1 MNKSYMK
8 TYLWVFLLVYLGP
21 FSFGQIIKPDDA
33 PKPLSPG
40 ESLKQFKLP
49 KGFQLELIAAEPL
62 IRQPSGM
69 CWDERG
75 RLFVCE
81 LHGYNLEGQ
90 HDIEKLNRTGKLDK
104 VVRRVSANEEAV
116 RKAQAGQY
124 GTVKQLIDT
133 NGDGQMDKI
142 HVWADQLPPCFGVC
156 PARGGVIVICAPDII
171 FLADRDGDGKA
182 EVREKLFTGFN
193 DVIIERRMNS
203 PQWGLDNWIYVARGR
218 GGRITGPKLDTPVNL
233 PAIDFRFKADGSAI
247 EPISGGTGT
256 FGFAFN
262 AEGDRFTV
270 STGTPAI
277 QVAPLPWRYLARNP
291 DAAIRVTERNAANYQ
306 RTYPISRPHPWR
318 EKRAADPGFNKYYRD
333 RYGAAESTP
342 NGYFTSACSPLI
354 YQDNAIPGLHGHLLA
369 CAPAQNFVHR
379 AVVERDGA
387 KLNLSRHPDEGKS
400 EFLPSSDIWFH
411 PIKLSHGPAGGV
423 WVADYY
429 REIIEDYSA
438 IPRYLQ
444 QQYGLKDGENHG
456 RLWRLFHDDMPE
468 ENPSFDM
475 SRLAL
480 LELAEEVG
488 SSRFWRRQTARRLLV
503 ERGQIDKST
512 LEALVNWI
520 KDPQDGSGTIN
531 ALYTLDGLGQLSAG
545 MVFLALNSS
554 EAGVRRHALRL
565 AEKRFSSNEN
575 LLQGVLDMVDDKSA
589 IVRLQL
595 ALSLGESTDPRA
607 TAALAQLMI
616 RYSNDEWLADAILS
630 SLGGRSGMMLLAL
643 LDKEEDAVHLHALIE
658 RLCVTIASRLN
669 PQEFTAALIRVSKL
683 KNVRL
688 QRLCLQG
695 FRKPIKSSIKV
706 SLGKPAREALKS
718 LATMGDG
725 LVQGEA
731 IGLVRVLKLESEAER
746 MGRINSTIKRVG
758 DLKLSVEKRI
768 AAVDGLAAEND
779 SKIATR
785 LLDSFSVSTPT
796 VRRAILKAVFARSDY
811 LLAVLSAVE
820 KNQVPASAINAI
832 QRNKLLQSSDALV
845 QKRAMVLFKPLRSVD
860 GMTLQQFIA
869 ALREPRNVVNGE
881 KMYRIHCS
889 SCHRAH
895 GVGFAVAPDLTSEFR
910 RAEETIV
917 RDILAPSE
925 VIEPGHETWV
935 VETNDGRS
943 LSGLLESES
952 ASALVLSM
960 PGGQQIDVLRK
971 EIKSIKSLPVSL
983 MPESLSQVIEP
994 ADAADLIA
1002 WLRRPPSRRILFDDD
1017 PDFIKLL
1024 LEGSGTARIT
1034 TQSSYYGSSSL
1045 RVTPPQRYSARIK
1058 GWNFHIREKPGP
1070 GEYRYLQLAW
1080 KTDGAKGV
1088 MIELADNGKWPPA
1101 EKPLRR
1107 YYSGRNT
1114 TKWQATQ
1121 ISSKAPQKWTV
1132 ITRDLWRD
1140 FGEFTLTGIAPTA
1153 MDGPVLFD
1161 RIELL
1166 RAVETE

>member
-1 MNKSYMK
+1 MK
-8 TYLWVFLLVYLGP
+8 NFLWVFFLVYLGP

-33 PKPLSPG
+33 PKPLSPE
-40 ESLKQFKLP
+40 ESIKQFKFP

-90 HDIEKLNRTGKLDK
+90 YDIEKLNKTGKLDK
-104 VVRRVSANEEAV
+104 VVRRLSADEEAI

-133 NGDGQMDKI
+133 DGDGRMDKAN
-142 HVWADQLPPCFGVC
+142 VWADRLPPCFGIC
-156 PARGGVIVICAPDII
+156 PARGGVIVICAPDIV

-218 GGRITGPKLDTPVNL
+218 GGRITGPKLDKPVDL
-233 PAIDFRFKADGSAI
+233 PPIDFRFKADGSAI

-262 AEGDRFTV
+262 AEGDRFTI

-291 DAAIRVTERNAANYQ
+291 DAAIRVIERNAASYQ

-379 AVVERDGA
+379 AIVERDGA

-411 PIKLSHGPAGGV
+411 PIKLAHGPAGGV
-423 WVADYY
+423 WIADYY

-456 RLWRLFHDDMPE
+456 RLWRLVHDGMPE
-468 ENPSFDM
+468 EHSSFDM
-475 SRLAL
+475 ARLDS
-480 LELAEEVG
+480 LELAREVG
-488 SSRFWRRQTARRLLV
+488 SHRFWRRQTARRLLV
-503 ERGQIDKST
+503 ERGQTDKAT
-512 LEALVNWI
+512 LDTLVKWV
-520 KDPQDGSGTIN
+520 KEPQDRSGEIN
-531 ALYTLDGLGQLSAG
+531 ALYTLDGIGRLTAEMVSSSLG
-545 MVFLALNSS
+545 SS
-554 EAGVRRHALRL
+554 EPGVRRHALRL
-565 AEKRFSSNEN
+565 AEKRFALSES
-575 LLQGVLDMVDDKSA
+575 LLKAVVEMVDDKSEM
-589 IVRLQL
+589 VRLQL
-595 ALSLGESTDPRA
+595 ALSLGESADPRA
-607 TAALAQLMI
+607 TAALAHLVI
-616 RYSNDEWLADAILS
+616 RYGDDEWLADAILS
-630 SLGGRSGMMLLAL
+630 SLGGRAGRMLLAL
-643 LDKEEDAVHLHALIE
+643 LDKVEDASHLHALIE
-658 RLCVTIASRLN
+658 RLCVTIANRRN
-669 PQEFTAALIRVSKL
+669 PEEFSAALIRVAKL
-683 KNVRL
+683 KDVRL
-688 QRLCLQG
+688 QRLCLKG
-695 FRKPIKSSIKV
+695 FRKPIKSSIRV
-706 SLGKPAREALKS
+706 SLGKPAREALKILTS
-718 LATMGDG
+718 VGDG
-725 LVQGEA
+725 AVQTEA
-731 IGLVRVLKLESEAER
+731 IGLVRVLKLESETER
-746 MGRINSTIKRVG
+746 MDRINSAIKRVG
-758 DLKLSVEKRI
+758 DVKLSVAKRI
-768 AAVDGLAAEND
+768 AAVDGLAAENN

-785 LLDSFSVSTPT
+785 LLDAFLVSTPA
-796 VRRAILKAVFARSDY
+796 VRRAILEAAFARPDY
-811 LLAVLSAVE
+811 LPAVLFAVE
-820 KNQVPASAINAI
+820 KNQVPASALNAI
-832 QRNKLLQSSDALV
+832 QRNTLLQSSDVLV
-845 QKRAMVLFKPLRSVD
+845 RKRAMVLFKPLRSVD
-860 GMTLQQFIA
+860 GKTLQQFVA
-869 ALREPRNVVNGE
+869 ALRKPRNEVNGE
-881 KMYRIHCS
+881 KMYRTHCS
-889 SCHRAH
+889 TCHRAH

-925 VIEPGHETWV
+925 VIEPGHETWMV
-935 VETNDGRS
+935 KTTDGRS
-943 LSGLLESES
+943 LTGLLSSES
-952 ASALVLSM
+952 ATTLVLSL
-960 PGGQQIDVLRK
+960 PGGQQLDILRK
-971 EIKSIKSLPVSL
+971 EVSSIKSLPVSL
-983 MPESLSQVIEP
+983 MPESLSQVLKP
-994 ADAADLIA
+994 ADVADLIA
-1002 WLRRPPSRRILFDDD
+1002 WLRRSPLRRVLFDDD
-1017 PDFIKLL
+1017 PAFINLL
-1024 LEGSGTARIT
+1024 VEGGGTARIA
-1034 TQSSYYGSSSL
+1034 TQSKYYGSSAL

-1107 YYSGRNT
+1107 YYSGQNT

-1121 ISSKAPQKWTV
+1121 ISPKAPQKWTV

-1153 MDGPVLFD
+1153 MDGPVRFD

-1166 RAVETE
+1166 RAIESD

>member
-1 MNKSYMK
+1 MK
-8 TYLWVFLLVYLGP
+8 NFLWVFFLVYSGS
-21 FSFGQIIKPDDA
+21 FSFGQIAKPTDA
-33 PKPLSPG
+33 PKPLPPE
-40 ESLKQFKLP
+40 ESAKQFRLP
-49 KGFQLELIAAEPL
+49 KGFQLELIATEPL

-90 HDIEKLNRTGKLDK
+90 YDIEKLNKMGKLDK
-104 VVRRVSANEEAV
+104 VVRRLSADEEAT

-133 NGDGQMDKI
+133 NGDGRMDKVQ
-142 HVWADQLPPCFGVC
+142 VWADRLPACFGIC
-156 PARGGVIVICAPDII
+156 PARGGVIVICAPDIV

-218 GGRITGPKLDTPVNL
+218 GGRITGPNLDEPVDL

-262 AEGDRFTV
+262 AEGDRFTI
-270 STGTPAI
+270 STGTPGI

-342 NGYFTSACSPLI
+342 NGFFTSACSPLI
-354 YQDNAIPGLHGHLLA
+354 YQDNAIPGLRGHLLA

-379 AVVERDGA
+379 AIVERDGA
-387 KLNLSRHPDEGKS
+387 KLNLSRHPDEEKS

-411 PIKLSHGPAGGV
+411 PIKLAHGPAGGV
-423 WVADYY
+423 WIADYY

-456 RLWRLFHDDMPE
+456 RLWRLVHDGMPE
-468 ENPSFDM
+468 GHPSFDM
-475 SRLAL
+475 ARLDP
-480 LELAEEVG
+480 LELARETG
-488 SSRFWRRQTARRLLV
+488 SHRFWRRQTSRRLLV
-503 ERGQIDKST
+503 ERGQIDKAT
-512 LEALVNWI
+512 LNILVKWV
-520 KDPQDGSGTIN
+520 KEPQDRSGAIN
-531 ALYTLDGLGQLSAG
+531 ALYTLDGLGRLTAELVSSALG
-545 MVFLALNSS
+545 SS
-554 EAGVRRHALRL
+554 EPGVRRHALRL
-565 AEKRFSSNEN
+565 AEKRFDLSEN
-575 LLQGVLDMVDDKSA
+575 LLKAVVEMVDDKSPM
-589 IVRLQL
+589 VRLQL
-595 ALSLGESTDPRA
+595 ALSLGESVDPRA
-607 TAALAQLMI
+607 TAALAHLVI
-616 RYSNDEWLADAILS
+616 RYADDEWLADAILS
-630 SLGGRSGMMLLAL
+630 SLGGRAGRMLLAL
-643 LDKEEDAVHLHALIE
+643 LDKEEDASHLHALIE
-658 RLCVTIASRLN
+658 RLCVTIANRRN
-669 PQEFTAALIRVSKL
+669 PEEFSAALIRVTKL
-683 KNVRL
+683 KDVRL
-688 QRLCLQG
+688 QRLCLKG
-695 FRKPIKSSIKV
+695 FRKPIKSSIRV
-706 SLGKPAREALKS
+706 SLGKSAREALKS
-718 LATMGDG
+718 LTSVRDG
-725 LVQGEA
+725 KVQGEA
-731 IGLVRVLKLESEAER
+731 IGLVRVLKLESETER
-746 MGRINSTIKRVG
+746 MDRINTAIKRVG
-758 DLKLSVEKRI
+758 DVKLSVEKRI

-785 LLDSFSVSTPT
+785 ILDAFPVATPA
-796 VRRAILKAVFARSDY
+796 VRRAILEAVFARSDY
-811 LLAVLSAVE
+811 LPEVVSAVE
-820 KNQVPASAINAI
+820 KNRVPASALNSI
-832 QRNKLLQSSDALV
+832 QRSTLLQLSDVLV
-845 QKRAMVLFKPLRSVD
+845 RKRAMELFKPLRSVD
-860 GMTLQQFIA
+860 EKTLQRFIA
-869 ALREPRNVVNGE
+869 ALTKPRNEVNGE
-881 KMYRIHCS
+881 KMYRTHCS
-889 SCHRAH
+889 TCHHAH

-925 VIEPGHETWV
+925 VIEPGHETWMV
-935 VETNDGRS
+935 KTTDGRS
-943 LSGLLESES
+943 LTGILSSES
-952 ASALVLSM
+952 AASLVLSL
-960 PGGQQIDVLRK
+960 PGGQQLDILRK
-971 EIKSIKSLPVSL
+971 EVSSIKALPVSL
-983 MPESLSQVIEP
+983 MPESLSQVLKP
-994 ADAADLIA
+994 SDVADLIF
-1002 WLRRPPSRRILFDDD
+1002 WLRRPPARQVLFDDD
-1017 PDFIKLL
+1017 PAFIKLL
-1024 LEGSGTARIT
+1024 IDGKGTARIDT
-1034 TQSSYYGSSSL
+1034 KNPYQGTSAL
-1045 RVTPPQRYSARIK
+1045 RVTPPQRYSVRIK
-1058 GWNFHIREKPGP
+1058 DWDFRIREKPGP

-1088 MIELADNGKWPPA
+1088 LIELADNGKWPPA

-1107 YYSGRNT
+1107 YYSGQNT

-1121 ISSKAPQKWTV
+1121 ISPKAPQKWTV

-1166 RAVETE
+1166 RAVESD